1 MVESTRRCPPGEII
15 LSYNKQIQRMWH
27 LDLELAGVLHDGRR
41 RRIQERVPETEGKRE
56 LEGTQGS
63 RIKKRR

>member
-1 MVESTRRCPPGEII
+1 M
-15 LSYNKQIQRMWH
+15 SYNKEIQRMWH